1 MTDAVPVAA
10 ASSSSRSPRRRL
22 RVLLYTHVFHPSVG
36 GSETAAWLLAEG
48 LATHGHEVVVVTR
61 TPADDVPGAFPFR
74 VVRRPALTELLSLVC
89 WSDVVL
95 HSNISLRC
103 YLPLLVCRRPWI
115 VIHHSRITRADGRI
129 GVRDRLKLQL
139 TRRARNLAVSE
150 SMVRYLSTPC
160 DVIYNPYDDETFRA
174 YADVERSRDLVFL
187 GRLVPDK
194 GADLLLTSVARLR
207 ADGFKPSLTIVGDGP
222 ELGKLKALAHQLGVA
237 EQVTFAGLLKS
248 EPLARLL
255 NAHRVMVVPS
265 LLEEPF
271 GLVSLEGIAC
281 GCVVVGSRAG
291 GLPEAIGPA
300 GPSFVKGDAD
310 GLAKMLRRLLTDP
323 ALREQ
328 YREAGQ
334 RHLPR
339 FTRKAVIDSYL
350 AVIEQAVAV
359 GNGRGA

>member
-1 MTDAVPVAA
+1 
-10 ASSSSRSPRRRL
+10 
-22 RVLLYTHVFHPSVG
+22 
-36 GSETAAWLLAEG
+36 
-48 LATHGHEVVVVTR
+48 
-61 TPADDVPGAFPFR
+61 
-74 VVRRPALTELLSLVC
+74 
-89 WSDVVL
+89 
-95 HSNISLRC
+95 
-103 YLPLLVCRRPWI
+103 
-115 VIHHSRITRADGRI
+115 
-129 GVRDRLKLQL
+129 
-139 TRRARNLAVSE
+139 
-150 SMVRYLSTPC
+150 
-160 DVIYNPYDDETFRA
+160 
-174 YADVERSRDLVFL
+174 
-187 GRLVPDK
+187 
-194 GADLLLTSVARLR
+194 
-207 ADGFKPSLTIVGDGP
+207 
-222 ELGKLKALAHQLGVA
+222 
-237 EQVTFAGLLKS
+237 
-248 EPLARLL
+248 
-255 NAHRVMVVPS
+255 MVVPS

-310 GLAKMLRRLLTDP
+310 GLAKVLRRLLTDP